1 MRRIYGEVA
10 PKSTSCVLMCAA
22 LLACEGR
29 IVTRAPITQE
39 EEVVPGGPG
48 PMACKPEVEAAPAR
62 RIWLLSNTQ
71 YRSTISALFPAPE
84 TAGLELVPEAEQTY
98 QGTQADLMRL
108 GRGSVTRVMANADL
122 VAAHVR
128 ANLSRYV
135 TCNVEQESC
144 LAQFLETFGTRVF
157 RRPLDVDQKAGLLEV
172 YRAGK
177 ETNGAR
183 GFELVVSAMLQS
195 AAFLYRSEVGTTN
208 NAPAGEA
215 QLSAYELAELLSYSL
230 TEAPPDADLL
240 ALAANE
246 TLLDEAVYAAQLER
260 LAATPAGRRVHARF
274 AEVLLSG
281 SSVARISKDARQF
294 PQFGPELGAD
304 MREEVRLFV
313 DDVAASSEPTFARLL
328 TSKTGF
334 VSPRTAPLYG
344 RTAAGPGFERIT
356 HDSPHRL
363 GMLTTPLFAAV
374 YSQPDHV
381 VPTARGR
388 FVYNQVLCRTMA
400 TPPTIDPALPA
411 ANPALSPRERLAV
424 IEQNASCASCHR
436 IADPIGFA
444 FERLDPIGA
453 ERDLVKGKPID
464 TSGEIRSSLQTDGT
478 FTDVTGLAERLA
490 QSAEVRDC
498 FATQFFR
505 FAQGRAT
512 SDTDGCR
519 LTSVRERVAEQGGTL
534 QSLVQASLGL
544 EASGRTRR
552 VVE

>member
-1 MRRIYGEVA
+1 M
-10 PKSTSCVLMCAA
+10 CVA

-29 IVTRAPITQE
+29 IATPPAKVIDN
-39 EEVVPGGPG
+39 EEVVRGGG
-48 PMACKPEVEAAPAR
+48 GDKACKPEVEAAPPR

-71 YRSTISALFPAPE
+71 YRATISALFPSPA
-84 TAGLELVPEAEQTY
+84 TSGLELVPEAEQTY
-98 QGTQADLMRL
+98 QGTQAELMRL
-108 GRGSVTRVMANADL
+108 GRSAVPRVMANADTI
-122 VAAHVR
+122 AAHVR
-128 ANLSRYV
+128 ANLASYV
-135 TCNVEQESC
+135 TCNVEQEAC
-144 LAQFLETFGTRVF
+144 LTTFLETFGTRVF
-157 RRPLDVDQKAGLLEV
+157 RRPLDVDQKAGLTEV
-172 YRAGK
+172 YRAGR
-177 ETNGAR
+177 ETSGAR

-195 AAFLYRSEVGTTN
+195 AAFLYRSEVGTTD

-246 TLLDEAVYAAQLER
+246 TLFDPVVYGAQLER

-281 SSVARISKDARQF
+281 SSVARISKDVRQF
-294 PQFGPELGAD
+294 PQFGPELAAD

-313 DDVAASSEPTFARLL
+313 EDVAASSEPSVARLL

-334 VSPRTAPLYG
+334 VNERTAPLYG
-344 RTAAGPGFERIT
+344 RTVTGGGFQRVT
-356 HDSPHRL
+356 HDSPHRI

-411 ANPALSPRERLAV
+411 ANPSLSPRERLAV

-464 TSGEIRSSLQTDGT
+464 TSGEIRSSLETDGA
-478 FTDVTGLAERLA
+478 FDDVTGLAERLA
-490 QSAEVRDC
+490 QSNEVRDC

-512 SDTDGCR
+512 GETDGCR
-519 LTSVRERVAEQGGTL
+519 LTAVREQVAAEGGTL
-534 QSLVQASLGL
+534 PSLVQASLGL